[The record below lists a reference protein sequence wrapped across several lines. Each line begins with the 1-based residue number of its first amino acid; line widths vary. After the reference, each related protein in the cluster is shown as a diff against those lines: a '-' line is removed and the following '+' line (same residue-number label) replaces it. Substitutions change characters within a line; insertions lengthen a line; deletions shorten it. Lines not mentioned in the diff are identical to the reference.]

1 MMDDICEAIDW
12 QGREVRCDVCPHR
25 DLLMLEPVDSSSK
38 RPPHPVLLPEGRR
51 DARTIRSEDSSVLS
65 PLGERDRVRGDAV
78 KPSTGTAIAGGR
90 CAFKHACVNDR
101 YARRIDRFFAW
112 NPSLANDY
120 LAHPHFEV
128 RAIAAKFADVFQLP
142 PLLADPDEAV
152 RWNAALRLP
161 RRYLLLLRNDPHR
174 EVRIRVA
181 SLLEGADLSSMM
193 RDPDYCVRIQAARR
207 VLPEMLPAMMADEEA
222 EVRRVVASRIG
233 SDLLCHMAADVDA
246 EVRLAAVRRLEAG
259 ELRRFRDDSD
269 WRVRYE
275 AARRMPPAQ
284 LFDMQEDPDD
294 MVRDFVLARIAQE
307 QPAMPGGNVVAFKA
321 GAGRQSSWRK

>member
-12 QGREVRCDVCPHR
+12 QGREIACDVCPHR
-25 DLLMLEPVDSSSK
+25 DLLIPEPVDRFSK
-38 RPPHPVLLPEGRR
+38 RPPHSVSLPKGREDPINR
-51 DARTIRSEDSSVLS
+51 DAANSGVPS
-65 PLGERDRVRGDAV
+65 PLGEKDRMRGDFA

-90 CAFKHACVNDR
+90 CAFMHACVNDR

-128 RAIAAKFADVFQLP
+128 RAIAAKFADVFLLP

-152 RWNAALRLP
+152 RWNAVLRLP

-181 SLLEGADLSSMM
+181 SLLEGADLSPMM

-207 VLPEMLPAMMADEEA
+207 ISPEMLPAMMADEEA

-259 ELRRFRDDSD
+259 ELRRFRDDPD

-321 GAGRQSSWRK
+321 GTGRQSPWRK

>member
-12 QGREVRCDVCPHR
+12 QGREVRCDICPHR
-25 DLLMLEPVDSSSK
+25 DLLVPNPGDSFGK
-38 RPPHPVLLPEGRR
+38 RPPYPVLLPEGRR
-51 DARTIRSEDSSVLS
+51 DGRIIAEGGSSVLS
-65 PLGERDRVRGDAV
+65 PLGERDRVRGDSV
-78 KPSTGTAIAGGR
+78 KPSPASAIAGGR
-90 CAFKHACVNDR
+90 CVLKHACVQDR

-128 RAIAAKFADVFQLP
+128 RAIAAKFADVFLLP

-161 RRYLLLLRNDPHR
+161 GRYLLLLRNDPHR

-181 SLLEGADLSSMM
+181 SLLEGADLSPMM
-193 RDPDYCVRIQAARR
+193 RDPDYCVRIHAARR
-207 VLPEMLPAMMADEEA
+207 VLPEMLPAMMTDEEA

-233 SDLLCHMAADVDA
+233 NDLLCHMATDVDA
-246 EVRLAAVRRLEAG
+246 EVRLAAVRRLEADQ
-259 ELRRFRDDSD
+259 LRKFHHDPD

-275 AARRMPPAQ
+275 AARRMPAVA
-284 LFDMQEDPDD
+284 LFDMQEDSDD

-307 QPAMPGGNVVAFKA
+307 QPALPDGNVVAFKA
-321 GAGRQSSWRK
+321 RSRRQSL